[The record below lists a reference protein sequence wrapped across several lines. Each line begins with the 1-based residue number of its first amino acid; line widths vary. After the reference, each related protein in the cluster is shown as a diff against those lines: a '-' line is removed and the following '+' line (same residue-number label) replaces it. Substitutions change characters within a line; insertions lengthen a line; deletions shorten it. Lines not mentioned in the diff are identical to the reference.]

1 MAENQDFNSIEEI
14 DAFLDGQESVEPKEE
29 ATEETSQE
37 EYADPNEVAEE
48 AEEESVAD
56 ESTAES
62 GNTEVAEQP
71 KSTNGSTSKKPTQEE
86 KQNYAFARL
95 NQERKQF
102 QQQAQHYQDLMNEL
116 AQASGYANVADYEK
130 AIRSR
135 LDEFHAKQRG
145 ISSDV
150 YNQLRQQEQQIRQLQ
165 SQRNTEA
172 VRERANAFQ
181 NAVNQVKKQYG
192 FNDEDINGMFQNLQD
207 AGYTVQSL
215 LSMPSPELVVRGA
228 LADKISER
236 KLQKAK
242 AQMDSVKVDS
252 GKLNTS
258 SSAKGYSEDDE
269 LNAEIAR
276 WEKQGYIDQLEG
288 EIYYGDCC

>member
-14 DAFLDGQESVEPKEE
+14 DAFLDGEESVESEVEP
-29 ATEETSQE
+29 TEEPEQE
-37 EYADPNEVAEE
+37 EYTDPNEVAEE
-48 AEEESVAD
+48 AEES
-56 ESTAES
+56 
-62 GNTEVAEQP
+62 EVAEP
-71 KSTNGSTSKKPTQEE
+71 TEAESENTEKAETTKSKNGSTKPTAQD
-86 KQNYAFARL
+86 KQNYAFAKM
-95 NQERKQF
+95 NQERKMF

-116 AQASGYANVADYEK
+116 ATASGYSNVADYEK

-135 LDEFHAKQRG
+135 LDEFHAKKQG
-145 ISSDV
+145 VSSDV

-181 NAVNQVKKQYG
+181 RAVDSVKKQYS
-192 FNDEDINGMFQNLQD
+192 FSDEDISGMFQTLQE

-215 LSMPSPELVVRGA
+215 LSAPSPEMVVRGA

-236 KLQKAK
+236 KMQKAK
-242 AQMDSVKVDS
+242 ANLDNVKVDS

-269 LNAEIAR
+269 LQAEIDR
-276 WEKQGYIDQLEG
+276 WEKQGYID
-288 EIYYGDCC
+288 

>member
-14 DAFLDGQESVEPKEE
+14 DAFLDGEESVESEVEP
-29 ATEETSQE
+29 TEEPEQE
-37 EYADPNEVAEE
+37 EYTDPNEVAEE
-48 AEEESVAD
+48 AEES
-56 ESTAES
+56 
-62 GNTEVAEQP
+62 EVAEP
-71 KSTNGSTSKKPTQEE
+71 TEAESENTEKAETTKSKNGSTKPTAQD
-86 KQNYAFARL
+86 KQNYAFAKM
-95 NQERKQF
+95 NQERKMF

-116 AQASGYANVADYEK
+116 ATASGYSNVADYEK

-135 LDEFHAKQRG
+135 LDEFHAKKQG
-145 ISSDV
+145 VSSDV

-181 NAVNQVKKQYG
+181 RAVDSVKKQYS
-192 FNDEDINGMFQNLQD
+192 FSDEDISGMFQTLQE

-215 LSMPSPELVVRGA
+215 LSAPSPEMVVRGA

-236 KLQKAK
+236 KMQKAK
-242 AQMDSVKVDS
+242 AKLDSVKVDS

-269 LNAEIAR
+269 LQAEIDR
-276 WEKQGYIDQLEG
+276 WEKQGYID
-288 EIYYGDCC
+288 

>member
-14 DAFLDGQESVEPKEE
+14 DAFLDGQESDEPQVDSPEPEE
-29 ATEETSQE
+29 PE
-37 EYADPNEVAEE
+37 EYTDPNEVAEE
-48 AEEESVAD
+48 AEKETVAD
-56 ESTAES
+56 DSTEAS
-62 GNTEVAEQP
+62 GNTEVAEKP
-71 KSTNGSTSKKPTQEE
+71 KSTNDSTSKKPTQEE

-95 NQERKQF
+95 NQEKKAF
-102 QQQAQHYQDLMNEL
+102 QQQAQHYQNLMNEL

-135 LDEFHAKQRG
+135 LDEFHAKKQG
-145 ISSDV
+145 VTSEV

-172 VRERANAFQ
+172 IRERANSFQ
-181 NAVNQVKKQYG
+181 SAVDHVKKQYG
-192 FNDEDINGMFQNLQD
+192 FNDEDISGMFQNLQD

-215 LSMPSPELVVRGA
+215 LSMPSPELVIRGA

-236 KLQKAK
+236 KIQKAK
-242 AQMDSVKVDS
+242 AKMDSVKVDS

-276 WEKQGYIDQLEG
+276 WEKQGYID
-288 EIYYGDCC
+288 

>member
-14 DAFLDGQESVEPKEE
+14 DAFLDGQESDEPQVDSPD
-29 ATEETSQE
+29 TEEPE
-37 EYADPNEVAEE
+37 EYTDPNEVAEE
-48 AEEESVAD
+48 E
-56 ESTAES
+56 AES
-62 GNTEVAEQP
+62 SEVAEP
-71 KSTNGSTSKKPTQEE
+71 TEAESENTEKAETTKSKNGSTKPTAQD
-86 KQNYAFARL
+86 KQNYAFAKM
-95 NQERKQF
+95 NQERKMF

-116 AQASGYANVADYEK
+116 ATASGYSNVADYEK

-135 LDEFHAKQRG
+135 LDEFHAKKQG
-145 ISSDV
+145 VSSDV

-181 NAVNQVKKQYG
+181 RAVDSVKKQYS
-192 FNDEDINGMFQNLQD
+192 FSDEDISGMFQTLQE

-215 LSMPSPELVVRGA
+215 LSAPSPEMVVRGA

-236 KLQKAK
+236 KMQKAK
-242 AQMDSVKVDS
+242 AKLDSVKVDS

-269 LNAEIAR
+269 LQAEIDR
-276 WEKQGYIDQLEG
+276 WEKQGYID
-288 EIYYGDCC
+288 

>member
-14 DAFLDGQESVEPKEE
+14 DAFLDGEESVESEVEP
-29 ATEETSQE
+29 TEEPEQE
-37 EYADPNEVAEE
+37 EYTDPNEVAEE
-48 AEEESVAD
+48 AEESDVA
-56 ESTAES
+56 EPPEAES
-62 GNTEVAEQP
+62 ENTEKAETT
-71 KSTNGSTSKKPTQEE
+71 KSKNGSTKPTAQD
-86 KQNYAFARL
+86 KQNYAFAKM
-95 NQERKQF
+95 NQERKMF

-116 AQASGYANVADYEK
+116 ATASGYSNVADYEK

-135 LDEFHAKQRG
+135 LDEFHAKKQG
-145 ISSDV
+145 VSSDV

-181 NAVNQVKKQYG
+181 RAVDSVKKQYS
-192 FNDEDINGMFQNLQD
+192 FSDEDISGMFQTLQE

-215 LSMPSPELVVRGA
+215 LSAPSPEMVVRGA

-236 KLQKAK
+236 KMQKAK
-242 AQMDSVKVDS
+242 ANLDNVKVDS

-269 LNAEIAR
+269 LQAEIDR
-276 WEKQGYIDQLEG
+276 WEKQGYID
-288 EIYYGDCC
+288 